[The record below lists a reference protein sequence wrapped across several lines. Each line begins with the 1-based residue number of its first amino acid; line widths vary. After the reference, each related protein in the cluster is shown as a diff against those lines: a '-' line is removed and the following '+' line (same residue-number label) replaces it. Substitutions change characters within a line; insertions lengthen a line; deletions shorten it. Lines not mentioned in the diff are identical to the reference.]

1 MFMLKVRSLSLLQL
15 NASGVRPMHRVR
27 VPNAVNMRFC
37 FVFVLIQEKDFD
49 QFAAQYAV
57 SVQS

>member
-1 MFMLKVRSLSLLQL
+1 MHKVRSLSLSQL
-15 NASGVRPMHRVR
+15 NALSARRMHRVR
-27 VPNAVNMRFC
+27 VPIAVNMRFC

>member
-1 MFMLKVRSLSLLQL
+1 MHKVRSLSLSELKAL
-15 NASGVRPMHRVR
+15 SARPMRRVR

>member
-1 MFMLKVRSLSLLQL
+1 MPKVRSLSLSQL
-15 NASGVRPMHRVR
+15 NALSARPMRRIR
-27 VPNAVNMRFC
+27 VPKAVDMRFC

>member
-1 MFMLKVRSLSLLQL
+1 MHKVRSLSLSQL
-15 NASGVRPMHRVR
+15 NASSARAMHKVR
-27 VPNAVNMRFC
+27 VPNAVNMRFL

>member
-1 MFMLKVRSLSLLQL
+1 MYKVRSLSLSQL
-15 NASGVRPMHRVR
+15 NGLSARAMRRIR
-27 VPNAVNMRFC
+27 VPKAVNMRFY